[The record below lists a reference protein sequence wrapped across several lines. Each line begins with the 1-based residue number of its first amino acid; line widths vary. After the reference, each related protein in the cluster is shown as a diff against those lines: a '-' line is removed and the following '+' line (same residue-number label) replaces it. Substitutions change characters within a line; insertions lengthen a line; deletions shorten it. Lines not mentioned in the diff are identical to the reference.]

1 MRRKTSAE
9 RAKTEKIMLIL
20 NAGLACVGAVFLA
33 VTLFSAIATVVDFG
47 DGAFTVMAAIA
58 LCAGC
63 FSAGF
68 TAAKRRR
75 RNGLKV
81 GLACGAIIFAV
92 TLLGGIIFVRG
103 FSAGGF
109 FTKLLMILSCSAI
122 GGIFGVN
129 SPKRF
134 R

>member
-1 MRRKTSAE
+1 MRRKTPAE
-9 RAKTEKIMLIL
+9 RIKTEKLLLVL
-20 NAGLACVGAVFLA
+20 NTGLACVGAVFLA
-33 VTLFSAIATVVDFG
+33 VTFFSAIATVVDFT
-47 DGAFTVMAAIA
+47 DGVFTVMASAA

-63 FSAGF
+63 FTAGF

-81 GLACGAIIFAV
+81 GLACGAIIFAI

>member
-1 MRRKTSAE
+1 MRRKTPAE
-9 RAKTEKIMLIL
+9 RARTERLLLIVHT
-20 NAGLACVGAVFLA
+20 ALACVGAVFL
-33 VTLFSAIATVVDFG
+33 TTTFFSAIATVVDFS
-47 DGAFTVMAAIA
+47 DSSFTIISSIS

-75 RNGLKV
+75 RNGLRV
-81 GLACGAIIFAV
+81 GLVCGAVIFAAA
-92 TLLGGIIFVRG
+92 LLGGIVFVRS

-109 FTKLLMILSCSAI
+109 FTKLLIILVCSVM
-122 GGIFGVN
+122 GGVLGVN

>member
-9 RAKTEKIMLIL
+9 RAKAEKLLLVL
-20 NAGLACVGAVFLA
+20 NAGLACVGAIFLM
-33 VTLFSAIATVVDFG
+33 VTLFSAIATVVDLS
-47 DGAFTVMAAIA
+47 DGVFTVMASAA

-81 GLACGAIIFAV
+81 GLACGAIIFV
-92 TLLGGIIFVRG
+92 FTLLGGIIFVRG

-109 FTKLLMILSCSAI
+109 FTKLLMILACSAI